1 MQINARE
8 KVEAALDA
16 INRHG
21 DAINGMITVTADLA
35 REAADEADR
44 AAAEGR
50 WLGLL
55 HGLPMAIKDNIQSA
69 GVRTTSGSLHFKD
82 VVPNQDAFVM
92 RRLNAAGAVIF
103 GKATMHELAFGVR
116 SDNPIS
122 GQCQNPWDLT
132 RIPGGSSGGSGAVIA
147 AGMVEGTLGTDTGG
161 SVRLPAAMNGVAG
174 LRPTHGRVPNHGST
188 PVSLAY
194 DTIGPMARR
203 VDDVARILAVIAKE
217 EPGSAP
223 TGPSYLGNF
232 LP

>member
-21 DAINGMITVTADLA
+21 DAINGMITVTAGLA

-92 RRLNAAGAVIF
+92 RRLKAAGAVIL

-147 AGMVEGTLGTDTGG
+147 AGMVEGL
-161 SVRLPAAMNGVAG
+161 
-174 LRPTHGRVPNHGST
+174 
-188 PVSLAY
+188 SL
-194 DTIGPMARR
+194 IH
-203 VDDVARILAVIAKE
+203 I
-217 EPGSAP
+217 
-223 TGPSYLGNF
+223 
-232 LP
+232 

>member
-69 GVRTTSGSLHFKD
+69 GVRTTAL
-82 VVPNQDAFVM
+82 
-92 RRLNAAGAVIF
+92 
-103 GKATMHELAFGVR
+103 
-116 SDNPIS
+116 
-122 GQCQNPWDLT
+122 
-132 RIPGGSSGGSGAVIA
+132 
-147 AGMVEGTLGTDTGG
+147 
-161 SVRLPAAMNGVAG
+161 
-174 LRPTHGRVPNHGST
+174 
-188 PVSLAY
+188 
-194 DTIGPMARR
+194 
-203 VDDVARILAVIAKE
+203 
-217 EPGSAP
+217 
-223 TGPSYLGNF
+223 
-232 LP
+232 